1 MLAAKN
7 IPHHK
12 IGVVVTE
19 TLSIKVP
26 DTELSWPV
34 DTIHDDWFH
43 AIRRAVES
51 DAEPVR
57 SL

>member
-26 DTELSWPV
+26 DAELSWPIEM
-34 DTIHDDWFH
+34 IHDDWFH